1 MQLIHGDC
9 ISAMEQMPDGSVDL
23 ILTDPPYNIKVK
35 RTKNGKARTEEWDC
49 IKDYPDFMMRWISAA
64 HRVLKPQGVMYFF
77 HNDMNQIPE
86 IMERIRKETD
96 FALISFLIW
105 DKVNYRTNRWKNGK
119 PESHT
124 ALRSWFNTCEYIL
137 HYVKSGASKT
147 EWDKTGLDRIYSN
160 PELFRPLKEWYA
172 SELERLGK
180 TERELM
186 GFYKHVTGKPPN
198 MFRHYFKDSQ
208 FEIPTAD
215 VYQKVF
221 VPFGFRR
228 EYEDLRREYEDLRR
242 EYEDLRYTHHVDGNH
257 KALIKCAPPNSTGRL
272 HVCQKP
278 VQLLRRLVRVSSNP
292 RDVVLDCFMGSG
304 STGCAALR
312 EGRDFIGFELDAGF
326 FAAAKK
332 RIEEEAA
339 NPYADNLTI
348 WDDTLTRRACRTG
361 AHKQPPTSKSQ

>member
-23 ILTDPPYNIKVK
+23 ILTDPPYNIGVK

-77 HNDMNQIPE
+77 HSDMNQLPE

-105 DKVNYRTNRWKNGK
+105 DKGECRAQAWKCRDA
-119 PESHT
+119 ESHT

-137 HYVKSGASKT
+137 HYVKSGASRT

-160 PELFRPLKEWYA
+160 PELFRPLKEWYR
-172 SELERLGK
+172 SELKRLGK
-180 TERELM
+180 TEAELID
-186 GFYKHVTGKPPN
+186 FYKQVTGKGSG

-228 EYEDLRREYEDLRR
+228 EYEDLR
-242 EYEDLRYTHHVDGNH
+242 YTHHVDENH

-278 VQLLRRLVRVSSNP
+278 VELLRRLVRVSSNP
-292 RDVVLDCFMGSG
+292 GDVVLDCFMGSG

-312 EGRDFIGFELDAGF
+312 EGRDFIGIELDAGF

-361 AHKQPPTSKSQ
+361 AHKQPQTSKSQ

>member
-23 ILTDPPYNIKVK
+23 ILTDPPYNVKVK

-49 IKDYPDFMMRWISAA
+49 IKDYPDFMMRWISQA

-105 DKVNYRTNRWKNGK
+105 DKGQCRAQAWKRRYA
-119 PESHT
+119 ESHT

-180 TERELM
+180 TERELID
-186 GFYKHVTGKPPN
+186 FYKQVTGKGSG

-242 EYEDLRYTHHVDGNH
+242 EYEDLRREYED
-257 KALIKCAPPNSTGRL
+257 
-272 HVCQKP
+272 
-278 VQLLRRLVRVSSNP
+278 LRREYE
-292 RDVVLDCFMGSG
+292 VVLDCFMGSG

-312 EGRDFIGFELDAGF
+312 EGRDFIGIELDAGF

-361 AHKQPPTSKSQ
+361 AHRQPQTSKSQ

>member
-49 IKDYPDFMMRWISAA
+49 IKDYPDFMMKWIQEA

-77 HNDMNQIPE
+77 HNDMNQLSE

-96 FALISFLIW
+96 FALISFMIW
-105 DKVNYRTNRWKNGK
+105 DKGECRAQAWKCRDA
-119 PESHT
+119 ESHT

-137 HYVKSGASKT
+137 HYVKSGSSRT

-160 PELFRPLKEWYA
+160 PELFRPLKEWYR
-172 SELERLGK
+172 SELKRLGK
-180 TERELM
+180 TEYELID
-186 GFYKHVTGKPPN
+186 FYKQVTGKGSG

-208 FEIPTAD
+208 FEIPTAE

-228 EYEDLRREYEDLRR
+228 EYEDLR
-242 EYEDLRYTHHVDGNH
+242 YTHHVDSNH

-278 VQLLRRLVRVSSNP
+278 VKLLRRLVRVSSNP

-312 EGRDFIGFELDAGF
+312 EGRDFIGIELDAGF

-348 WDDTLTRRACRTG
+348 WDDTLTKRACRTG
-361 AHKQPPTSKSQ
+361 AHRQPPT

>member
-9 ISAMEQMPDGSVDL
+9 IGAMEQMPDGSVDL

-35 RTKNGKARTEEWDC
+35 RAKNGKARTEEWDC
-49 IKDYPDFMMRWISAA
+49 IKDYPDFMMRWIAQA

-77 HNDMNQIPE
+77 HNDMNQLPE
-86 IMERIRKETD
+86 IMERIRQETD

-105 DKVNYRTNRWKNGK
+105 DKGECRAQAWKCRDA
-119 PESHT
+119 ESHT

-137 HYVKSGASKT
+137 HYVKSGASRT
-147 EWDKTGLDRIYSN
+147 EWDKTGLDWIYSN
-160 PELFRPLKEWYA
+160 PELFRPLKEWYR
-172 SELERLGK
+172 SELKRLGK
-180 TERELM
+180 TEAELID
-186 GFYKHVTGKPPN
+186 FYKQVTGKGSG

-228 EYEDLRREYEDLRR
+228 EYEDLR
-242 EYEDLRYTHHVDGNH
+242 YTHHVDGNH
-257 KALIKCAPPNSTGRL
+257 KALVTCAPPNSTGRL

-278 VQLLRRLVRVSSNP
+278 VELLRRLVRVSSNP
-292 RDVVLDCFMGSG
+292 GDVVLDCFMGSG

-312 EGRDFIGFELDAGF
+312 EGRDFIGIELDAGF

-361 AHKQPPTSKSQ
+361 AHKQPQTSKSQ

>member
-49 IKDYPDFMMRWISAA
+49 IKDYPDFMMRWITQA

-77 HNDMNQIPE
+77 HSDMNQLPE

-96 FALISFLIW
+96 FALISFMIW
-105 DKVNYRTNRWKNGK
+105 DKGECRAQAWKCRDA
-119 PESHT
+119 ESHT

-160 PELFRPLKEWYA
+160 PKLFRPLKEWYR
-172 SELERLGK
+172 SELKRLGK
-180 TERELM
+180 TEAELID
-186 GFYKHVTGKPPN
+186 FYKQVTGKGSG

-221 VPFGFRR
+221 FPFGF
-228 EYEDLRREYEDLRR
+228 RR
-242 EYEDLRYTHHVDGNH
+242 EYEDLRYTHHVDSNH

-278 VQLLRRLVRVSSNP
+278 VELLRRLVRVSSNP
-292 RDVVLDCFMGSG
+292 GDVVLDCFMGSG

-312 EGRDFIGFELDAGF
+312 EGRDFIGIELDAGF

-361 AHKQPPTSKSQ
+361 ARKQPQTSKSQ

>member
-1 MQLIHGDC
+1 MQ
-9 ISAMEQMPDGSVDL
+9 
-23 ILTDPPYNIKVK
+23 
-35 RTKNGKARTEEWDC
+35 
-49 IKDYPDFMMRWISAA
+49 WIAQA

-77 HNDMNQIPE
+77 HNDMNQLPE

-105 DKVNYRTNRWKNGK
+105 DKGECRAQAWKCRDA
-119 PESHT
+119 ESHT
-124 ALRSWFNTCEYIL
+124 ALRSFFNTCEYIL

-160 PELFRPLKEWYA
+160 PELFRPLKEWYR
-172 SELERLGK
+172 SELKRLGK
-180 TERELM
+180 TEQELM
-186 GFYKHVTGKPPN
+186 DFYKYVTGKPPN

-208 FEIPTAD
+208 FGIPTAE

-221 VPFGFRR
+221 VPFGFH
-228 EYEDLRREYEDLRR
+228 REYEDLRR

-257 KALIKCAPPNSTGRL
+257 KALIKCAPPNSNGRL

-278 VQLLRRLVRVSSNP
+278 VELLRRLVRVSSNP

-312 EGRDFIGFELDAGF
+312 EGRDFIGIELDAGF

>member
-9 ISAMEQMPDGSVDL
+9 INAMEQMPDGSVDL

-35 RTKNGKARTEEWDC
+35 RTKKGKARTEEWDC
-49 IKDYPDFMMRWISAA
+49 IKDYPDFMMRWIMQA

-77 HNDMNQIPE
+77 HNDMNQLPE

-105 DKVNYRTNRWKNGK
+105 DKGECRAQSWKNRDA
-119 PESHT
+119 ESHT

-160 PELFRPLKEWYA
+160 PELFRPLKEWYR
-172 SELERLGK
+172 SELKRLGK
-180 TERELM
+180 TEADLIA
-186 GFYKHVTGKPPN
+186 FYKQVTGKGSG

-221 VPFGFRR
+221 VPFGSTANMRTSTANMRTSTANMRTYGANMRTYGANMRTYGTPTMLTATTRR
-228 EYEDLRREYEDLRR
+228 SLNAHRRAVTGACMCAKSRWSFCSVWFACQAIPE
-242 EYEDLRYTHHVDGNH
+242 TWCWI
-257 KALIKCAPPNSTGRL
+257 ALWGQALPGARLCAKGAISSASNSTPDSSRR
-272 HVCQKP
+272 QK
-278 VQLLRRLVRVSSNP
+278 
-292 RDVVLDCFMGSG
+292 SG
-304 STGCAALR
+304 
-312 EGRDFIGFELDAGF
+312 
-326 FAAAKK
+326 
-332 RIEEEAA
+332 
-339 NPYADNLTI
+339 
-348 WDDTLTRRACRTG
+348 
-361 AHKQPPTSKSQ
+361 